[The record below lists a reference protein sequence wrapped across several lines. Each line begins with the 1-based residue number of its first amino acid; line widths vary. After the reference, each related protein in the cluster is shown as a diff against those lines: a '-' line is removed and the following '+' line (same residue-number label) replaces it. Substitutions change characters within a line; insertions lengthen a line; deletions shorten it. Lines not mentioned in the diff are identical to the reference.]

1 MERKETLM
9 PGEAGAPFRF
19 VDRHW
24 RWWTALF
31 WLCASAIFIFQ
42 NWARIRGF
50 GLGDTDD
57 NMRMMQVRGL
67 LSGQGWYDLAQH
79 RMAGSNIHW
88 SRLVDLP
95 IAGLKLLFTPFL
107 GGRTAETIAVTVA
120 PLLPMLVAMWAVAL
134 ATRRLVN
141 RYAYLLAIVFLACS
155 GSVVGMWQP
164 LRLDHHGW
172 QLAFL
177 AWTMAALTD
186 PKPLRAGITLG
197 AATSLSLIIGLE
209 MLLYLALAG
218 GIAVLL
224 WIRDGEPRRLFA
236 YGVTL
241 AGGCAFG
248 FLVFASEAN
257 RLPMCDALSPVWLS
271 AMVAAGVIA
280 MLLAWLSPGRWEQ
293 RLAIAAVGG
302 VALAAAFALLWP
314 HCLGRLEQSSP
325 ELERLW
331 LSKVREAM
339 PIWRHGWDTAFQT
352 VMLPFAA
359 LVGGLAMLHVTHRE
373 AQQEANVATAFGPD
387 APPPAT
393 NDARMQ
399 FLRWLAIT
407 LLALLGTCL
416 LAWQTRA
423 GPAAQLLSAVGAAA
437 FAWIILSWVMSF
449 RHMLVR
455 LGALA
460 LIAFATVA
468 LARGWLTSWVS
479 GPPAPANAYRQAVNT
494 ANSRCPTLWAMG
506 PIQAQPRGM
515 VMTFVDLGPRLITV
529 THHDAITG
537 PYHRNAQQIV
547 DVMHAWRGTPEN
559 ARATALRYHADYLL
573 ICPMMSESTIYRAEA
588 PGGFYDRLVRGQ
600 VPNWLVPV
608 TLPRESPFRMWRVVR
623 TPPAPAP
630 TTAPGA
636 APTAPA
642 PAR

>member
-1 MERKETLM
+1 M
-9 PGEAGAPFRF
+9 PGEAGAPFGF
-19 VDRHW
+19 VDRQW

-31 WLCASAIFIFQ
+31 WLCASAIFVFQ

-67 LSGQGWYDLAQH
+67 LGGQGWYDLAQH

-95 IAGLKLLFTPFL
+95 IAGLKLLFWPFT
-107 GGRTAETIAVTVA
+107 GGKTAETIAVTVA

-134 ATRRLVN
+134 TTRRLVSP
-141 RYAYLLAIVFLACS
+141 YAYLLAIVFLACS

-164 LRLDHHGW
+164 LRIDHHGW

-177 AWTMAALTD
+177 AWTVAGLTD
-186 PKPLRAGITLG
+186 PKPLRAGLITG
-197 AATSLSLIIGLE
+197 VFTALSLIIGLE
-209 MLLYLALAG
+209 MLLYLAAVG
-218 GIAVLL
+218 AIVVLL
-224 WIRDGEPRRLFA
+224 WIRDGDPRRLFA

-271 AMVAAGVIA
+271 AMVAAGAVA
-280 MLLAWLSPGRWEQ
+280 VLLARLSPERWEQ
-293 RLAIAAVGG
+293 RLAIAAMGG
-302 VALAAAFALLWP
+302 VAIAGAFALTWP

-339 PIWRHGWDTAFQT
+339 PIWRHGWDTAILT
-352 VMLPFAA
+352 VTLPFAG
-359 LVGGLAMLHVTHRE
+359 LIGGLAMLHVTHRE
-373 AQQEANVATAFGPD
+373 AQQQAHVATAFGPE
-387 APPPAT
+387 APPPPT
-393 NDARMQ
+393 SDARAQ
-399 FLRWLAIT
+399 FIRWLAVT
-407 LLALLGTCL
+407 LLALLGTGL

-423 GPAAQLLSAVGAAA
+423 GPASQLLAATGAAA

-449 RHMLVR
+449 RHMYAR
-455 LGALA
+455 LASLA
-460 LIAFATVA
+460 AIAAVTVA
-468 LARGWLTSWVS
+468 LAQGWLTAWVS
-479 GPPAPANAYRQAVNT
+479 GPAAPQNAYRRAVNT
-494 ANSRCPTLWAMG
+494 ANSLCPTLWAMG
-506 PIQAQPRGM
+506 PIAAQPRGM

-537 PYHRNAQQIV
+537 PYHRNAQQII
-547 DVMHAWRGTPEN
+547 DVMQAFRGTPEN
-559 ARATALRYHADYLL
+559 ARATAARYHADYLL

-588 PGGFYDRLVRGQ
+588 PGGFYDRLSRNQ
-600 VPNWLVPV
+600 VPDWLTPIA
-608 TLPRESPFRMWRVVR
+608 LPANSPFKMWRIVR
-623 TPPAPAP
+623 TPPAAP
-630 TTAPGA
+630 P
-636 APTAPA
+636 APA
-642 PAR
+642 PPRA

>member
-1 MERKETLM
+1 M
-9 PGEAGAPFRF
+9 PGDAGAPFRF

-24 RWWTALF
+24 RWWTLLF
-31 WLCASAIFIFQ
+31 WLCASTIFVFQ

-50 GLGDTDD
+50 ALGDTDD

-67 LSGQGWYDLAQH
+67 LEGQGWYDLAQH

-95 IAGLKLLFTPFL
+95 IAGLKLLFTPLF
-107 GGRTAETIAVTVA
+107 GGKTAETIAVTVA
-120 PLLPMLVAMWAVAL
+120 PLLPMLVAMQAVAL
-134 ATRRLVN
+134 MTRRLVSP
-141 RYAYLLAIVFLACS
+141 YAYLLAITFLACS

-177 AWTMAALTD
+177 AWTAAALTD
-186 PKPLRAGITLG
+186 PKPLRSGITLG

-209 MLLYLALAG
+209 MLLYLATAG
-218 GIAVLL
+218 AIAVLM

-271 AMVAAGVIA
+271 AMVAAGVVAI
-280 MLLAWLSPGRWEQ
+280 LLDCDSPLRLEQ
-293 RLAIAAVGG
+293 RLAVAAVGG
-302 VALAAAFALLWP
+302 AAVAAFFALGWP

-359 LVGGLAMLHVTHRE
+359 LVGGLAMLHVTNRE
-373 AQQEANVATAFGPD
+373 ARQEAALGAE
-387 APPPAT
+387 APPPPA
-393 NDARMQ
+393 NDSRAQ
-399 FLRWLAIT
+399 FIRWLAIT
-407 LLALLGTCL
+407 LLALLGTGL

-437 FAWIILSWVMSF
+437 FAWIILAWIMGF
-449 RHMLVR
+449 RR
-455 LGALA
+455 LLARMASLA
-460 LIAFATVA
+460 LIAFLTVA
-468 LARGWLTSWVS
+468 LARGWLSAWIN
-479 GPPAPANAYRQAVNT
+479 GPPEPQSSYRRAVNI
-494 ANSRCPTLWAMG
+494 ANSRCPTLRAMG

-537 PYHRNAQQIV
+537 PYHRNAQQII
-547 DVMHAWRGTPEN
+547 DVMRAFRGTPEN
-559 ARATALRYHADYLL
+559 ARATAERYRADYLL
-573 ICPMMSESTIYRAEA
+573 ICPMMSESTIYRSEA
-588 PGGFYDRLVRGQ
+588 KGGFYDQLSQGR
-600 VPNWLVPV
+600 VPDWLTPVP
-608 TLPRESPFRMWRVVR
+608 LPADSPFRLWRVIRSAPAAPAAPAV
-623 TPPAPAP
+623 PAPAP
-630 TTAPGA
+630 A
-636 APTAPA
+636 ARP
-642 PAR
+642 

>member
-1 MERKETLM
+1 M
-9 PGEAGAPFRF
+9 PGDAGAPFGF

-31 WLCASAIFIFQ
+31 WLGASAIFIFN

-50 GLGDTDD
+50 SLGDTDD

-67 LSGQGWYDLAQH
+67 LTGQGWYDLAQH

-95 IAGLKLLFTPFL
+95 IAGLKLLFTPVF
-107 GGRTAETIAVTVA
+107 GGRTAETIAVAAA

-134 ATRRLVN
+134 ATRRLVS
-141 RYAYLLAIVFLACS
+141 RYAYLLAITFLACS

-177 AWTMAALTD
+177 AWTVAAMTD
-186 PKPLRAGITLG
+186 PKALRGGITLG
-197 AATSLSLIIGLE
+197 VATSLSLVVGLE
-209 MLLYLALAG
+209 MLLYLAAAG
-218 GIAVLL
+218 AITVLFWL
-224 WIRDGEPRRLFA
+224 RDGDPRRLFA

-241 AGGCAFG
+241 AGGCALG

-271 AMVAAGVIA
+271 AMVAAGVVA
-280 MLLAWLSPGRWEQ
+280 CLLALASPRRWEQ
-293 RLAIAAVGG
+293 RLALAALGGIAV
-302 VALAAAFALLWP
+302 AAAFALIWP

-325 ELERLW
+325 ELEQLW

-352 VMLPFAA
+352 AMLPFAG

-373 AQQEANVATAFGPD
+373 ALQEAHVATAC
-387 APPPAT
+387 APGTPAPAA
-393 NDARMQ
+393 NDARAQ
-399 FLRWLAIT
+399 FIRWLAIT
-407 LLALLGTCL
+407 LLALLGTGL

-423 GPAAQLLSAVGAAA
+423 GPAAQLLSATGAAA
-437 FAWIILSWVMSF
+437 FAWIILSWIMGF
-449 RHMLVR
+449 RHLLARVGSM
-455 LGALA
+455 A
-460 LIAFATVA
+460 LIAFVIVA
-468 LARGWLTSWVS
+468 LARGWITTWIG
-479 GPPAPANAYRQAVNT
+479 GPPAAANSYRQQVNT

-506 PIQAQPRGM
+506 PVQAQPRGM

-537 PYHRNAQQIV
+537 PYHRNARQII
-547 DVMHAWRGTPEN
+547 DVMRAFRGTPEN
-559 ARATALRYHADYLL
+559 ARATADRYRADYIL

-588 PGGFYDRLVRGQ
+588 RGGFYDRLSRGQ
-600 VPNWLVPV
+600 VPDWLAPV
-608 TLPRESPFRMWRVVR
+608 TLPRDSPFKMWRIVR
-623 TPPAPAP
+623 TPPAPA
-630 TTAPGA
+630 
-636 APTAPA
+636 APA
-642 PAR
+642 PVAPAPVR

>member
-1 MERKETLM
+1 M
-9 PGEAGAPFRF
+9 PAEAGEAFKF

-31 WLCASAIFIFQ
+31 WLCASAIFLYQ
-42 NWARIRGF
+42 NWARIQGF

-67 LSGQGWYDLAQH
+67 LNGQGWYDLAQY

-95 IAGLKLLFTPFL
+95 IAGLKLLFTPFF
-107 GGRTAETIAVTVA
+107 GGKTAETIAVAIA

-134 ATRRLVN
+134 ATRRLVS

-186 PKPLRAGITLG
+186 PRPLRSGITLG
-197 AATSLSLIIGLE
+197 IATSLSLIIGLE
-209 MLLYLALAG
+209 MLLYLAGAG
-218 GIAVLL
+218 AIAVLL

-248 FLVFASEAN
+248 YLVFASEAN

-271 AMVAAGVIA
+271 AMVAAGAVAI
-280 MLLAWLSPGRWEQ
+280 LLARANPKRWDR
-293 RLAIAAVGG
+293 RLALAAVGG
-302 VALAAAFALLWP
+302 VIIAAAFAFFWP

-352 VMLPFAA
+352 VMLPFAG

-373 AQQEANVATAFGPD
+373 ALAEAHVSTPFETE
-387 APPPAT
+387 APPPAA
-393 NDARMQ
+393 NDARAQ
-399 FLRWLAIT
+399 FIRWLAIT
-407 LLALLGTCL
+407 LLALLGTGL

-423 GPAAQLLSAVGAAA
+423 GPAAQLLSGVGAAA
-437 FAWIILSWVMSF
+437 FAWIILSWIMGF
-449 RHMLVR
+449 RTLLLRV
-455 LGALA
+455 GSLA
-460 LIAFATVA
+460 LILFVVIAF
-468 LARGWLTSWVS
+468 ARGWITNWVS
-479 GPPAPANAYRQAVNT
+479 GPPAPANAYRQQVNT
-494 ANSRCPTLWAMG
+494 ANSRCPSLWAMG

-537 PYHRNAQQIV
+537 PYHRNAQQII
-547 DVMHAWRGTPEN
+547 DVMRAFRGNVDN
-559 ARATALRYHADYLL
+559 ARATADRYHADYIL

-588 PGGFYDRLVRGQ
+588 RGGFYDQISQGR
-600 VPNWLVPV
+600 VPAWMQPV
-608 TLPRESPFRMWRVVR
+608 TLPRESPFKMWRIVR
-623 TPPAPAP
+623 TPPQAPAP
-630 TTAPGA
+630 APGQPA
-636 APTAPA
+636 APA

>member
-1 MERKETLM
+1 M
-9 PGEAGAPFRF
+9 PGDAGAPFKF
-19 VDRHW
+19 VDRQW

-31 WLCASAIFIFQ
+31 WLCLAAWMIWE

-67 LSGQGWYDLAQH
+67 LEGQGWYDLQQH
-79 RMAGSNIHW
+79 RLAGSNIHW

-95 IAGLKLLFTPFL
+95 IAGLKLLFTPLF

-120 PLLPMLVAMWAVAL
+120 PLLPMLVAFWAVAL
-134 ATRRLVN
+134 TARRLISP
-141 RYAYLLAIVFLACS
+141 YAYLVAIAFLACG
-155 GSVVGMWQP
+155 GSVMGMWQP

-197 AATSLSLIIGLE
+197 AATSLSLIVGLE

-218 GIAVLL
+218 GIAVLI
-224 WIRDGEPRRLFA
+224 WVRDGEPRRLFA

-248 FLVFASEAN
+248 YLVFASEAN
-257 RLPMCDALSPVWLS
+257 RLPVCDALSPVWLS
-271 AMVAAGVIA
+271 AMVAAGAVA
-280 MLLAWLSPGRWEQ
+280 ALLARANPGSWRK
-293 RLAIAAVGG
+293 RLAIAALGG
-302 VALAAAFALLWP
+302 VVIAVAFALVWP

-339 PIWRHGWDTAFQT
+339 PIWRHGWSTAVIT
-352 VMLPFAA
+352 LTLPFAG
-359 LVGGLAMLHVTHRE
+359 LVGGLAMLHVTNRE
-373 AQQEANVATAFGPD
+373 ARQPAGF
-387 APPPAT
+387 APAVEQDRPLVQGDDPRAP
-393 NDARMQ
+393 

-407 LLALLGTCL
+407 LLALLGTGL

-423 GPAAQLLSAVGAAA
+423 GPAAQLLSAVGAGA
-437 FAWIILSWVMSF
+437 FAWIIITWVMSF
-449 RHMLVR
+449 KRMIVR
-455 LGALA
+455 VAGVA
-460 LIAFATVA
+460 VA
-468 LARGWLTSWVS
+468 LVVVVGLAQGWVTKLGGPAEPVS
-479 GPPAPANAYRQAVNT
+479 NYRRDVNL

-547 DVMHAWRGTPEN
+547 DVMRAFRGTPNN
-559 ARATALRYHADYLL
+559 ARATAERYHADYLL

-588 PGGFYDRLVRGQ
+588 QGGFYDRLSRGL
-600 VPNWLVPV
+600 VPNWLTPVP
-608 TLPRESPFRMWRVVR
+608 LPANSPFRMWRIVR
-623 TPPAPAP
+623 
-630 TTAPGA
+630 
-636 APTAPA
+636 TAPA
-642 PAR
+642 EPDIPLPAPFTGAPRR